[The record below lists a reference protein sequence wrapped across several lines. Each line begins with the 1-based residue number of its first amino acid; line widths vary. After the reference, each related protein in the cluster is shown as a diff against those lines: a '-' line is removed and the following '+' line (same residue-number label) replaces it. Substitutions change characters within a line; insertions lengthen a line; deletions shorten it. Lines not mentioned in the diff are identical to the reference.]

1 MLGKG
6 TPVLP
11 SSFSR
16 MRIFDMPEARTAYVC
31 VTEKKAE
38 LEKTDL
44 FDMALVD
51 ANGRLM
57 VRVEDFQMIRI
68 PAAAGFS
75 LEGEVEAFG
84 VKKVS

>member
-1 MLGKG
+1 
-6 TPVLP
+6 
-11 SSFSR
+11 
-16 MRIFDMPEARTAYVC
+16 
-31 VTEKKAE
+31 
-38 LEKTDL
+38 
-44 FDMALVD
+44 MALVD

-75 LEGEVEAFG
+75 LEGEVEVFG